1 MAIRRRKKPNLVLPL
16 SSMGDI
22 AFLLIIFF
30 MLASNFMKTGNV
42 DLQRPGAPT
51 LEQQEPAKCSVMVDR
66 DGVVWCDGAQVS
78 AGNEFFQ
85 QFLKQINLAGLSGK
99 FNAVILTQGCNI
111 IHSENGC
118 KQIINIRPKQS
129 SNFFC
134 IDSDSRNT
142 VFTVDVNSRF
152 QWWHGI
158 FGIFDIEIQIFPVHQ
173 NFVTGFGI
181 EINGNNICSGKEFNL
196 DFFGELPQIIEITF
210 CLLFSSGGF
219 GIA

>member
-78 AGNEFFQ
+78 AGE
-85 QFLKQINLAGLSGK
+85 LASAQGLEARRIHARRRGRKRKRGKDSFDRRTGGLSHGK
-99 FNAVILTQGCNI
+99 T
-111 IHSENGC
+111 
-118 KQIINIRPKQS
+118 R
-129 SNFFC
+129 
-134 IDSDSRNT
+134 
-142 VFTVDVNSRF
+142 
-152 QWWHGI
+152 
-158 FGIFDIEIQIFPVHQ
+158 
-173 NFVTGFGI
+173 
-181 EINGNNICSGKEFNL
+181 
-196 DFFGELPQIIEITF
+196 
-210 CLLFSSGGF
+210 
-219 GIA
+219 